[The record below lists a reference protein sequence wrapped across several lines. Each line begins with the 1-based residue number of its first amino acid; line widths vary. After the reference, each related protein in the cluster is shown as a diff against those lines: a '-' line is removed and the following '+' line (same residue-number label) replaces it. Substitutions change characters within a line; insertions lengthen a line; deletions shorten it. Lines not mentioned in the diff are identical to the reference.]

1 MNRWF
6 ETLSN
11 NSLFLTFVTLLPLII
26 ASILLSEGK
35 KIEKDEKDKKFKE
48 NLTIVGWV
56 LLIPYIVIIILFV
69 LSKIFP
75 TYSEKIIKM
84 LKLYNSVDTVNV
96 SVPVPVPG
104 TTQNV

>member
-1 MNRWF
+1 MSLWF
-6 ETLSN
+6 ETLSK

-56 LLIPYIVIIILFV
+56 LLIPYIVIIILLV

-75 TYSEKIIKM
+75 TSLEQIKKK
-84 LKLYNSVDTVNV
+84 LKLYKPVDTVTVTV
-96 SVPVPVPG
+96 SDPG

>member
-1 MNRWF
+1 MILWF
-6 ETLSN
+6 ETLSK

-56 LLIPYIVIIILFV
+56 LLIPYMVIIILLV
-69 LSKIFP
+69 LSKFFP
-75 TYSEKIIKM
+75 TRLEPINKM
-84 LKLYNSVDTVNV
+84 LKKLYNRVDTVTV
-96 SVPVPVPG
+96 SIPG